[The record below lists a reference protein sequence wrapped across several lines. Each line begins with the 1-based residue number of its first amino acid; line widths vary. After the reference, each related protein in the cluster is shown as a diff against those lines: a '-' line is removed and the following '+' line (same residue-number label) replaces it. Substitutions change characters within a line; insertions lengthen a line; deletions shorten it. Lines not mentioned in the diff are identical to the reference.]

1 MWGKTMVA
9 DNTRSKNVLGIQY
22 HTPQESVVAMAES
35 LMEAG
40 QIQRKPA
47 KV

>member
-1 MWGKTMVA
+1 MWGKTMLV

-40 QIQRKPA
+40 QIQRKAA